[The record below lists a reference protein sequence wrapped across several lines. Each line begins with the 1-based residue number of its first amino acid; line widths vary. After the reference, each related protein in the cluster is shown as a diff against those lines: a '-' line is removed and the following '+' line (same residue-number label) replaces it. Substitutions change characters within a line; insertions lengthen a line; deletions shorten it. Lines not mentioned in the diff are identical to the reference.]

1 MNHEAEQPR
10 LVEALLAAQAEF
22 SVVPKDADNPFF
34 DSKYADLPS
43 IMRMVGPVLTK
54 YGLVLTQHPNMTV
67 TANGDVIDTLT
78 TRIIHTSGEELA
90 STMRLHLAPDKKG
103 NITPQSQGSAIT
115 YARRYALS
123 AALGIVTDVDD
134 DGNEASKGV
143 ATISPAQQRELV
155 AAAKERG
162 LTPVDAQD
170 ALEQAVGVRSTDA
183 VPVDKFDAAL
193 SALQMVNVPAAS

>member
-1 MNHEAEQPR
+1 MNHDPEQTR

-22 SVVPKDADNPFF
+22 SVVPKDADNLFF

-54 YGLVLTQHPNMTV
+54 HGLVVSQHPGMKIPMDGEIV
-67 TANGDVIDTLT
+67 DTLE
-78 TRIIHTSGEELA
+78 TRIMHVSGEELV
-90 STMRLHLAPDKKG
+90 STMRLHLTPDKHG
-103 NITPQSQGSAIT
+103 NVTPQSQGSAIT

-143 ATISPAQQRELV
+143 ATISPAQQRALV
-155 AAAKERG
+155 TAAKERG
-162 LTPVDAQD
+162 LTSVDAQD
-170 ALEQAVGVRSTDA
+170 ELEQAVGVRSTEA
-183 VPVDKFDAAL
+183 VPSDKYDAAL
-193 SALQMVNVPAAS
+193 AALTGVPS